1 MSNSTKI
8 EQLMWQKCWYNFS
21 FKSEVNERDFRQKE
35 WAKWKTEI
43 EKRWKTALK
52 CELFILIKKNIIKHE
67 FKIVK
72 NV

>member
-43 EKRWKTALK
+43 EKWWKTALK